1 MFGRIKQIAW
11 GALFGCLIATQALGQ
26 TATLLPNAK
35 QQFFTPQGIPAAS
48 GTVDMY
54 IPSTTTRKT
63 TWKSST
69 ETTGNQNTNPVLLDA
84 GGFAVIYGDG
94 QYRQVVKDADGN
106 TIWDAITASTGSG
119 GGGGGTT
126 PATGD
131 GNLVGTILPW
141 SGWSLPNQ
149 YLFADGHAVSRTTYP
164 ELLVALTH
172 TVNVICTSGLPTLS
186 GIPFNSTFN
195 VPIGA
200 SVEASCIPPGSTV
213 VSKATN
219 SLTMSSNA
227 TVSTA
232 VSARIFFYG
241 DGDRST
247 TFNLPD
253 LRSTVVAGPDAMDT
267 TVGARA
273 VLIPPYFPQNGIGA
287 ATASPFTTLTL
298 ANLPPYTPAGAITN
312 GAITNTVSGGVNGG
326 TGVNTTVAAAGV
338 QLLTGSTAIAVASA
352 QATSTFLGTPV
363 GSSAPVTVVQPTL
376 MMNYIIKVTPD
387 ANSATATGVLSLGG
401 MTGALACGTGIL
413 CTGNTVALNGTPV
426 SSTGAATI
434 GNIAFWL
441 DAAATTLGSAPA
453 YLSANPGRAAL
464 YSTVADTAGGNTFV
478 TSALLVSAGTAIPSG
493 QMFGADAFG
502 LKQGV
507 VGTAVLP
514 TGDTNTGSVF
524 GGAFYARTD
533 VPNSMPHLPGAIGVF
548 GQGAT
553 SSTNANVWGG
563 TLIATN
569 TNGDQ
574 TVTGHNM
581 NSQIGLEVDVLPWQ
595 LSPGVD
601 PTYSGGNLQ
610 GVLVVGST
618 NLAATITGSSAFA
631 ANKLSV
637 FSNVPW
643 FYGYSTYDNAA
654 VIGML
659 LGTQGSGNNV
669 SSQPIRQRG
678 RDGGGV
684 EHTTDIHGTPSGGLV
699 LSPSVASGATAIT
712 DGTSSIFGVAVGFGN
727 THINIPGLT
736 TPGVWTNDSSGNV
749 LSVLALPSG
758 LSAPAF
764 TVTGSF
770 TATGL
775 VTNADLVNAATT
787 VNGQVCTLGSTC
799 TVTAAA
805 SSTLT
810 FGTHLTSGGS
820 SYNGSAPVTITS
832 DATSANTASA
842 IVARDGS
849 GNFSAS
855 TITASLT
862 GHASLDLAVSALGTG
877 VQTALG
883 INIGTAGSFVTNGG
897 ALGTPSSGSIAT
909 TLLTGALQAA
919 QEPAHTGDVTNT
931 AGSLAL
937 TIAANAV
944 TLAKLATQA
953 TNTVL
958 GNATAG
964 SAVPTALAVATCSTS
979 SSALNW
985 TTNTGFG
992 CNTSINAATL
1002 GGATFAAPG
1011 AIGGGT
1017 PSTGAFTTLTAST
1030 SISSP
1035 THTASGAL
1043 TFQSNGTTF
1052 AGDITT
1058 GQQWYIG
1065 STLAAPASG
1074 VQLTVSKNAAAP
1086 APAPLAGTIAD
1097 FIQVD
1102 GTASRLAIREFGA
1115 GAAGPA
1121 VIYYA
1126 AGGTAA
1132 SPTQTLSATPIGVN
1146 FGFGYGSGAYQFG
1159 AGAGFQMM
1167 ALENCSSTAC
1177 GADFEIITTPAT
1189 TVTQSVVAYFK
1200 QGLSVGSSTD
1210 PGAGKI
1216 NAQLGF
1222 SAGGTAGIS
1231 RTCTIAVGNVLTFTL
1246 GILTATSGVAGCV

>member
-11 GALFGCLIATQALGQ
+11 GALFGTLIATQALGQ

-35 QQFFTPQGIPAAS
+35 QQFFTPQGIPAAA

-63 TWKSST
+63 TWKSSS

-213 VSKATN
+213 ISKAAN

-298 ANLPPYTPAGAITN
+298 ANLPPYTPAGTITN

-401 MTGALACGTGIL
+401 MTGALACGTGLL

-426 SSTGAATI
+426 SSSGSAAI

-441 DAAATTLGSAPA
+441 DTAATTLGSAPA
-453 YLSANPGRAAL
+453 FITANPGNAAI
-464 YSTVADTAGGNTFV
+464 YSQLASPANGYTTTFNGMQY
-478 TSALLVSAGTAIPSG
+478 SQGTAIPAAEQYGSNVISLQQTLVATG
-493 QMFGADAFG
+493 VIAAGDVG
-502 LKQGV
+502 LS
-507 VGTAVLP
+507 
-514 TGDTNTGSVF
+514 NTLAG
-524 GGAFYARTD
+524 YCRTD
-533 VPNSMPHLPGAIGVF
+533 AANPAICVGVF
-548 GQGAT
+548 GQSGT
-553 SSTNANVWGG
+553 SVNNANIFG
-563 TLIATN
+563 
-569 TNGDQ
+569 
-574 TVTGHNM
+574 M
-581 NSQIGLEVDVLPWQ
+581 NSVVQNIQGPSTAGFNVNFISGMEINPNLWQISAGVNPTVNQNHFYGINIQGGGNHTNEIGSGILINNSAFPATTRWGIGLELANGCCIVGVSLGQASLGSNQASSTLQFLSKDAGGIARIGNIFSDANGSMYTLPA
-595 LSPGVD
+595 P
-601 PTYSGGNLQ
+601 
-610 GVLVVGST
+610 
-618 NLAATITGSSAFA
+618 
-631 ANKLSV
+631 
-637 FSNVPW
+637 
-643 FYGYSTYDNAA
+643 NAA
-654 VIGML
+654 VIIGDGNGNTLAQFETTGVIGGNTGMKL
-659 LGTQGSGNNV
+659 
-669 SSQPIRQRG
+669 P
-678 RDGGGV
+678 GV
-684 EHTTDIHGTPSGGLV
+684 
-699 LSPSVASGATAIT
+699 
-712 DGTSSIFGVAVGFGN
+712 VAVGVLN
-727 THINIPGLT
+727 TSITGVVSSST
-736 TPGVWTNDSSGNV
+736 T
-749 LSVLALPSG
+749 LPSG
-758 LSAPAF
+758 LTAPTF

-787 VNGQVCTLGSTC
+787 VNGQTCTLGSTC
-799 TVTAAA
+799 TITAAA
-805 SSTLT
+805 TTVAVGST
-810 FGTHLTSGGS
+810 
-820 SYNGSAPVTITS
+820 TITGGTTTRVLF
-832 DATSANTASA
+832 DNAG
-842 IVARDGS
+842 VLGEY
-849 GNFSAS
+849 
-855 TITASLT
+855 TIS
-862 GHASLDLAVSALGTG
+862 GTG
-877 VQTALG
+877 NVAMT
-883 INIGTAGSFVTNGG
+883 TN
-897 ALGTPSSGSIAT
+897 AVFTTPNLGTPSALVGTNVTGLPT
-909 TLLTGALQAA
+909 TALTGTLQAA

-1146 FGFGYGSGAYQFG
+1146 FGFGYGSGAYQTG
-1159 AGAGFQMM
+1159 AGSGFQMM

-1177 GADFEIITTPAT
+1177 GSDFEIITTTAGT
-1189 TVTQSVVAYFK
+1189 AAQAVVAYFK
-1200 QGLSVGSSTD
+1200 QGFSVGSSTD

-1222 SAGGTAGIS
+1222 AAGGTAGIT